1 MVVVVAVVGIIAGFI
16 LGKAYGLD
24 LFIFLFK
31 LGFVVAYMSGVAAL
45 TILVMHGD
53 IVFMAILKW
62 IMLNC
67 MLPALYFYV
76 AALGGLF
83 LKLD

>member
-1 MVVVVAVVGIIAGFI
+1 MVVVIAVLGIIAGFF
-16 LGKAYGLD
+16 LGRIFGMD

-31 LGFVVAYMSGVAAL
+31 LGFVLAYIGTVSAL

-53 IVFMAILKW
+53 AVFMAILKW

-76 AALGGLF
+76 AAIGGF
-83 LKLD
+83 FTNIE